1 MSIYIFL
8 GVIVVAIVGVVVHFN
23 VEIGSMNN
31 RVRASEAEFA
41 LNFNSIVTQI
51 KSATAENVRDSNDVD
66 PNKMTIVVAD
76 YLSGFDSDILGTLF
90 KINDIN
96 WRIVKVSKIR
106 ETLPNNYPYTAE
118 HNILECERVEK

>member
-8 GVIVVAIVGVVVHFN
+8 GVIVVAIVGVVIYFN

-51 KSATAENVRDSNDVD
+51 KSATAENQRDSNDVD
-66 PNKMTIVVAD
+66 PNKMTIVVDD
-76 YLSGFDSDILGTLF
+76 YVRELDSDILGTLF
-90 KINDIN
+90 KINDVN
-96 WRIVKVSKIR
+96 WRIVKVSKTR
-106 ETLPNNYPYTAE
+106 EILPNNYPHTTE
-118 HNILECERVEK
+118 QNILECERVEK